1 VKLRGPT
8 IFSICALVFFCA
20 FVYLAQ
26 EWRLQARLYPYAVGI
41 PMVILALI
49 QVILDLRGFKPK
61 ETSDGTPVDFQFTQ
75 GIDPLLRRKRAITM
89 FLWFFGFFLGVRLL
103 GFSITIA
110 LMVFTYLRFQGR
122 ESWALSSALTVGAWL
137 FFYSL
142 FVKLLHLPFPDGL
155 VQTWLG
161 LT

>member
-1 VKLRGPT
+1 VKLTGPT
-8 IFSICALVFFCA
+8 IFSICALVFFCT

>member
-1 VKLRGPT
+1 
-8 IFSICALVFFCA
+8 
-20 FVYLAQ
+20 
-26 EWRLQARLYPYAVGI
+26 
-41 PMVILALI
+41 MVILAII

-75 GIDPLLRRKRAITM
+75 GIDPLLGRKRAITM
-89 FLWFFGFFLGVRLL
+89 FIWFFGFFLGVRLL

-137 FFYSL
+137 FFYGL
-142 FVKLLHLPFPDGL
+142 FDRLLHLPFPDGL
-155 VQTWLG
+155 IQTWLG

>member
-1 VKLRGPT
+1 
-8 IFSICALVFFCA
+8 VFFA
-20 FVYLAQ
+20 VFVYLAQ
-26 EWRLQARLYPYAVGI
+26 DWRLQARLYPYAIGF
-41 PMVILALI
+41 PMLVLAII

-61 ETSDGTPVDFQFTQ
+61 ETSDGTPVDFQFTK
-75 GIDPLLRRKRAITM
+75 GVDPLLARKRAITM
-89 FLWFFGFFLGVRLL
+89 FSWFFGFFLGVRLL

-137 FFYSL
+137 FFYGL
-142 FVKLLHLPFPDGL
+142 FDRLLHLPFPDGL